1 MAQPKIDRKKIIE
14 KFKAEYGCDDKRAKL
29 NADRLE
35 AVHPDLI
42 PMVDAWCKDE
52 FLDYTFRTMSI
63 SHFME
68 LHKKNYITAITWMD
82 SILKDPESLELFHNP
97 FFFRR

>member
-1 MAQPKIDRKKIIE
+1 MAQPKIDRKKII
-14 KFKAEYGCDDKRAKL
+14 KKLKAKYGCDDKRAKL

-63 SHFME
+63 SHLME
-68 LHKKNYITAITWMD
+68 LHKMNYITAITWMD

>member
-1 MAQPKIDRKKIIE
+1 MAQPQIDRKKVIE
-14 KFKAEYGCDDKRAKL
+14 KFKAEYGCDDKWAKL

-42 PMVDAWCKDE
+42 PMVNAWCKDE

-63 SHFME
+63 SRFME
-68 LHKKNYITAITWMD
+68 LHKKDYITAITWMD
-82 SILKDPESLELFHNP
+82 HIIKKPETLALFHRP
-97 FFFRR
+97 FFERR